1 MTTATKSR
9 KPKQVIATK
18 QPKPLPLVAEGED
31 DTTVN
36 DVVAVYKLFKFHR
49 SMKTVR
55 LVITEPTNME
65 MYFMIHELLNI
76 EQYTLPSFIAECD
89 KEGLRIPPRAE
100 MMALQ
105 ELAYSRF
112 TVPA

>member
-1 MTTATKSR
+1 MSRKTKSVTASKKR
-9 KPKQVIATK
+9 KVEPVSPIE
-18 QPKPLPLVAEGED
+18 EGDD
-31 DTTVN
+31 DTTIN
-36 DVVAVYKLFKFHR
+36 DVIAVYKLFKFHR
-49 SMKTVR
+49 SMKSVR
-55 LVITEPTNME
+55 LIITKPTNME

-76 EQYTLPSFIAECD
+76 ELTTLPSFIAECD

-105 ELAYSRF
+105 NLAYSKF